1 MLDVYDQT
9 NRLTSNLPSPEDQD
23 GQDGQDGRDGQDGTV
38 SVILRATA
46 MTSVLRGDEQC
57 RIMQF
62 QVLTPGQQID
72 VRSV

>member
-9 NRLTSNLPSPEDQD
+9 NRLVSNLPSPEDQD
-23 GQDGQDGRDGQDGTV
+23 GRDGQDGQNRTV

>member
-23 GQDGQDGRDGQDGTV
+23 GRDGQDGQNRTV

-62 QVLTPGQQID
+62 QVLIPGQHID

>member
-9 NRLTSNLPSPEDQD
+9 NRLVSNLPSPEDQD
-23 GQDGQDGRDGQDGTV
+23 GRDGQDGQNRTV

-62 QVLTPGQQID
+62 QVLTPGQHID

>member
-9 NRLTSNLPSPEDQD
+9 NRLVSNLPSPEDQD
-23 GQDGQDGRDGQDGTV
+23 GQDGQDRTV

-62 QVLTPGQQID
+62 QVLIPGQHIN

>member
-9 NRLTSNLPSPEDQD
+9 NRLVSNLPSPEDQD
-23 GQDGQDGRDGQDGTV
+23 GQDGQDGQNRTV

-57 RIMQF
+57 RIMQY
-62 QVLTPGQQID
+62 
-72 VRSV
+72 

>member
-9 NRLTSNLPSPEDQD
+9 NRLASNLPSPEDQD
-23 GQDGQDGRDGQDGTV
+23 GQDGQDGTV

-57 RIMQF
+57 RIMQY
-62 QVLTPGQQID
+62 
-72 VRSV
+72 